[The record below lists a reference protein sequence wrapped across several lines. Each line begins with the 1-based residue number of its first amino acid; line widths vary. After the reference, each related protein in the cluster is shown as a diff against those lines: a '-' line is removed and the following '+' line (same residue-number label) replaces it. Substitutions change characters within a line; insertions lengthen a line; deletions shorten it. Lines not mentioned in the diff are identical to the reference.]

1 MSADEIEVEPAEVEG
16 ESAEVAA
23 APEIEPVQEEPQVD
37 QSAKASK
44 SKSGKVG
51 SVLVVGGGISGM
63 QSSLDLADAGFK
75 VYLLDKLPSIGGV
88 MSQLD
93 KTFPTNDCSMC
104 IMAPKLVG
112 TGRHHNIH
120 IISNAEIEKLEGEAG
135 NFQVT
140 IKNHA
145 RRVNEEKCTGCGVCV
160 SKCPME
166 AIDEYNSNLMG
177 RSAIF
182 IRYPQAVPLVALIDK
197 NKCIGCGVCAEE
209 CRAEAVEYDQEE
221 SETVLDVGSIILSPG
236 FEVFDPTVKEEFG
249 YGKYKNVL
257 SSLEFERILS
267 ATGPYAG
274 TVLRPSDGDVPQ
286 KVAFIQ
292 CVGSRDHTE
301 GSNPYCSAVC
311 CMYAI
316 KEAIIA
322 QEHTAGLKSH
332 IFFMDIRAF
341 GKEFDDYYT
350 RAKDEHGIEF
360 TRSRVAEVD
369 EDPETK
375 NLILT
380 YVEGDDVKRDEFDL
394 VVLGVGFKPPEG
406 AIELGE
412 KLGIDLNNYHFCAT
426 NTFSPLETTRSGI
439 FVSGA
444 FSGPKDIPDTVAQ
457 ASGAAAKASGDI
469 SAERWTQTTTKE
481 FPPEK
486 DVVGEEARIGVFVCH
501 CGINIGS
508 VVDVPAVVEYAKS
521 LPNVEYSECN
531 LYTCSEDTQGNIKE
545 RIKEHNLNR
554 MIVASCTPRTH
565 EPLFR
570 NTAAE
575 AGLNPYLF
583 EMANIRDQCSW
594 VHIHEPKNATVKA
607 KDLVRMAVAKSR
619 LLEPLQKI
627 YLPVT
632 QKGLVIGGGLAGM
645 TAAFELA
652 KQGFET
658 YLVEKETELGGNLR
672 HIHSAL
678 ESGGNG
684 TKIAVGKPQE
694 ELENLIKKVNE
705 NDNIHV
711 YLNSQVKEIE
721 GFVGNFK
728 SKIVANG
735 GSSEGEGDEIEH
747 GVVIIASGAYEYK
760 PTEYLYGED
769 EHVITQRELEELLGK
784 GEGRKTKGEKLS
796 PLASR
801 LSSVKSVVMIQCVG
815 SRDDQSPWCSRVCC
829 GEAIK
834 NALRVKELKPN
845 ADIYILYKDIRTY
858 GFKEDYYKEAA
869 DKGVKFIRY
878 DDEHKPLV
886 SKSDGKLAVAIA
898 ELNLGDTIKL
908 NPDLVVLSAGIHPN
922 PDNEGIGQML
932 KVPLTKDNFFLEA
945 HMKLRPVDF
954 ATEGVFLCGLAHG
967 PKFIDESISQACG
980 TVSRAATIL
989 AKDTIEM
996 EPTLSFVVDE
1006 NCDGCAYCIDPCPY
1020 NAITLI
1026 EYMRDGNLRK
1036 TVEVN
1041 ESACKGCGVCMA
1053 TCPKKGI
1060 FVRGFKL
1067 EQLMAM
1073 VDAALG
1079 LEVL

>member
-1 MSADEIEVEPAEVEG
+1 MTD
-16 ESAEVAA
+16 
-23 APEIEPVQEEPQVD
+23 D
-37 QSAKASK
+37 
-44 SKSGKVG
+44 KVG
-51 SVLVVGGGISGM
+51 AVLVVGGGISGM
-63 QSSLDLADAGFK
+63 QSSLDLADAGFR
-75 VYLLDKLPSIGGV
+75 VYLLDKLPTIGGV

-112 TGRHHNIH
+112 VGRHHNIH
-120 IISNAEIEKLEGEAG
+120 IISNAEIQKVEGEEG
-135 NFQVT
+135 NFKVT
-140 IKNHA
+140 IEKHA
-145 RRVNEEKCTGCGVCV
+145 RKINEDKCTGCGVCL

-166 AIDEYNSNLMG
+166 AIDEYNSGLSG
-177 RSAIF
+177 RSAVF
-182 IRYPQAVPLVALIDK
+182 IRYPQAVPLVASIDTT
-197 NKCIGCGVCAEE
+197 KCIGCGICAEE
-209 CRAEAVEYDQEE
+209 CRADAVEYDQLG
-221 SETVLDVGSIILSPG
+221 SETTIEVGSIILSPG
-236 FEVFDPTVKEEFG
+236 FEVFDPKVKEEYG

-257 SSLEFERILS
+257 SSLEFERVLS

-274 TVLRPSDGDVPQ
+274 TVMRPSDGEVPQ

-292 CVGSRDHTE
+292 CVGSRDHQE

-322 QEHTAGLKSH
+322 QEHTPGLKSTVYY
-332 IFFMDIRAF
+332 MDIRAF
-341 GKEFDDYYT
+341 GKEFDDYYK
-350 RAKDEHGIEF
+350 RAKEEHGMDFI
-360 TRSRVAEVD
+360 RSRVAEVN

-380 YVEGDDVKRDEFDL
+380 FVGDDEEVQRAEFDM
-394 VVLGVGFKPPEG
+394 VVLGVGFKPPED
-406 AIELGE
+406 ALTLGE
-412 KLGIDLNNYHFCAT
+412 KLDIDLNNYDFCAT
-426 NTFSPLETTRSGI
+426 NTFSPLETTRPGI
-439 FVSGA
+439 YVSGA

-457 ASGAAAKASGDI
+457 ASGAAAKASGGI
-469 SAERWTQTTTKE
+469 STERWKLTTAKE
-481 FPPEK
+481 YPPEK
-486 DVVGEEARIGVFVCH
+486 DIVGEEPKIGVFICH

-508 VVDVPAVVEYAKS
+508 VVDVPEVVEYAKT
-521 LPNVEYSECN
+521 LPNVAHAEHN
-531 LYTCSEDTQGNIKE
+531 LYTCSEDTQGHIKE
-545 RIKEHNLNR
+545 VIEELGLNR

-594 VHIHEPKNATVKA
+594 VHMHEPENATVKA

-627 YLPVT
+627 DLPIT

-645 TAAFELA
+645 TAALELA
-652 KQGFET
+652 NQGFET
-658 YLVEKETELGGNLR
+658 YLVEKEPELGGNLR
-672 HIHSAL
+672 HIRSVMDM
-678 ESGGNG
+678 GGNG
-684 TKIAVGKPQE
+684 TKIDVGKPRE
-694 ELENLIKKVNE
+694 VLESLIKKVNE
-705 NDNIHV
+705 HDKIYVHT
-711 YLNSQVKEIE
+711 SSEVKDIE

-728 SKIVANG
+728 SKIVPA
-735 GSSEGEGDEIEH
+735 GSEKGTDGEEIEH

-769 EHVITQRELEELLGK
+769 ERVVTQRELEE
-784 GEGRKTKGEKLS
+784 KLNS
-796 PLASR
+796 GDGFDP
-801 LSSVKSVVMIQCVG
+801 KSVVMIQCVG
-815 SRDDQSPWCSRVCC
+815 SRTDEHPWCSRVCC

-834 NALRVKELKPN
+834 NALRIKEVSPDTN
-845 ADIYILYKDIRTY
+845 VYVLYKDIRTY
-858 GFKEDYYKEAA
+858 GFKEDFYKEAA
-869 DKGVKFIRY
+869 EKGVKFILY
-878 DDEHKPLV
+878 DDEHKPVVEKNNGGLSVKV
-886 SKSDGKLAVAIA
+886 S
-898 ELNLGDTIKL
+898 EFNLEETIQL
-908 NPDLVVLSAGIHPN
+908 EPDMVILSAGIHPN
-922 PDNEGIGQML
+922 PDNEEIGQML
-932 KVPLTKDNFFLEA
+932 KVPLTKDKFFLEA

-980 TVSRAATIL
+980 SVSRAATIL

-1006 NCDGCAYCIDPCPY
+1006 NCDGCAYCVDPCPY
-1020 NAITLI
+1020 NAITLL

-1073 VDAALG
+1073 INAALG
-1079 LEVL
+1079 LEVS